1 MGDSVTG
8 EGNNYRIVSP
18 SLTVKAMRDS
28 GYKNT
33 AYALAELIDN
43 SIDAKATLVQVFAC
57 ESPIEGAAQ
66 TRYRVDKI
74 AVLDNGKG
82 MDSELLRRALKYGDG
97 LGDDRSRIGRF
108 GMGLPNSSMSQC
120 TKVEVWSWK
129 NSPANALYTYL
140 DLDEIT
146 NGQDEVPDPVPRRVP
161 EYWDDLSEVPLG
173 TSGTL
178 VVWTNLDRVK
188 WHSAGA
194 TLRNTAELI
203 GRVYRHYLNDGSV
216 DIKMAPVRDGKVI
229 EKVNE
234 GDNGAYYAEPNDPLY
249 LMAKTG
255 TPAPFSSSPMFEPF
269 HMGNETEPG
278 VYRYPITVDGTQHTV
293 TVRASIA
300 RPEARRSDVSGH
312 PWPDTANPNR
322 DAGAQKWGQHAR
334 RNIGVSLVR
343 KGREL
348 DLDTSWA
355 IGYDPVERWWGV
367 EVDFPP
373 ELDEVFGV
381 TNNKQTAVVFSS
393 LADFDWSAEQ
403 DPDETPKQFKD
414 RLRELGDPRLP
425 LIDLA
430 QYLKG
435 LLGKMRKKLK
445 QQTLGGRKGK
455 KRYDQDVTSKATDA
469 VKRRQEDGYTGT
481 TDLLAEEATEA
492 DKRQE
497 QLTALTERHHVDEDT
512 AQTLVDEAMENDWR
526 VRWISSPQ
534 DSSAF
539 FNIDLLAGMLQV
551 SFNTEHPLHSK
562 LMAVLEDV
570 PEDAN
575 DAELRQRLARATETF
590 KLLIFSWARM
600 EDEIPNKKARR
611 VIADARSD
619 WGRYARDFIEDG
631 SEEE

>member
-1 MGDSVTG
+1 MTG

-43 SIDAKATLVQVFAC
+43 SIDAEASLVQVFAR
-57 ESPIEGAAQ
+57 ESPFEGATQ
-66 TRYRVDKI
+66 TRHRVDRI
-74 AVLDNGKG
+74 AVLDDGKG
-82 MDSELLRRALKYGDG
+82 MDKDLLRRALKYGDG
-97 LGDDRSRIGRF
+97 LGGDRNRIGRF

-129 NSPANALYTYL
+129 NSAANALYTYL
-140 DLDEIT
+140 DLEEIA
-146 NGQDEVPDPVPRRVP
+146 NGRDDVPDPVPSRVP
-161 EYWDDLSEVPLG
+161 EYWDGLSEAPLG
-173 TSGTL
+173 KSGTL
-178 VVWTNLDRVK
+178 VVWSNLDRVK
-188 WHSAGA
+188 WHGAGA

-203 GRVYRHYLNDGSV
+203 GRVYRHYLKDGAV
-216 DIKMAPVRDGKVI
+216 TIKMAPVRDGKVL
-229 EKVNE
+229 E
-234 GDNGAYYAEPNDPLY
+234 GKNGWYYAEPNDPLY
-249 LMAKTG
+249 LMEQSG
-255 TPAPFSSSPMFEPF
+255 TPAPFNNTPMFEPF
-269 HMGNETEPG
+269 DMGSEAEPG
-278 VYRYPITVDGTQHTV
+278 VYHFPIPTPDGKKYTV

-300 RPEARRSDVSGH
+300 RPEARRPDVPGH

-322 DAGAQKWGQHAR
+322 DPGWQTWGKHAA
-334 RNIGVSLVR
+334 RNIGISLVR
-343 KGREL
+343 RGREL
-348 DLDTSWA
+348 DLDSSWA
-355 IGYDPVERWWGV
+355 IGYNPVERWWGV

-373 ELDEVFGV
+373 ELDEIFGV
-381 TNNKQTAVVFSS
+381 TNNKQTATVFSS
-393 LADFDWSAEQ
+393 LSDFDWAAEM
-403 DPDETPKQFKD
+403 DPDETPKAFRD
-414 RLRELGDPRLP
+414 RLKEFGDPREP
-425 LIDLA
+425 LLGLA
-430 QYLKG
+430 QFLGELLK
-435 LLGKMRKKLK
+435 KMRRKLL
-445 QQTLGGRKGK
+445 QQTFGNRKGK
-455 KRYDQDVTSKATDA
+455 KRHDQDVTSKATDA
-469 VKRRQEDGYTGT
+469 VKRRHEDGHTGT
-481 TDLLAEEATEA
+481 TDRLAQETTEA
-492 DKRQE
+492 EKRQQ

-512 AQTLVDEAMENDWR
+512 AQTLVDEALENDWR

-570 PEDAN
+570 PENASE
-575 DAELRQRLARATETF
+575 AELRQRLARATETF

-600 EDEIPNKKARR
+600 EDEIPSKKDRR